1 MPLLVATRN
10 PGKAREIRELFAGL
24 PISIVFPDEVALKR
38 LPEEDDLEQA
48 DSYLG
53 NAVAKAR
60 YFAGRSGLPTV
71 ADDSGIEVD
80 ALDGAPGVHSA
91 RFAALAGAVASGQH
105 PDDANNALLLER
117 LRDVP
122 EPARTAR
129 YRCVVAHLETVTAP
143 PEVVE
148 AACEG
153 RILTAPLGTGGFAY
167 DPLFF
172 STELGRGFG
181 EVPPAMKHRVSHRG
195 RAFRALIEVLLRR
208 QLQLRQAAAHPHSS
222 QKT

>member
-1 MPLLVATRN
+1 VTPLLIATRN
-10 PGKAREIRELFAGL
+10 PGKALEIRDLFAGL
-24 PISIVFPDEVALKR
+24 PIRIVFPEEVALKR
-38 LPEEDDLEQA
+38 LPEEEDLEQA

-60 YFAGRSGLPTV
+60 YFAERSGLPTV

-91 RFAALAGAVASGQH
+91 RIALLGGTMGNGTMNL
-105 PDDANNALLLER
+105 DDANNALLLER
-117 LRDVP
+117 LAGVP
-122 EPARTAR
+122 EEQRTAR
-129 YRCVVAHLETVTAP
+129 YRCVVAHLETPTAA
-143 PEVVE
+143 PEIVE

-153 RILTAPLGTGGFAY
+153 RILEEPHGSGGFGY

-172 STELGRGFG
+172 SNELQRGFG
-181 EVPPAMKHRVSHRG
+181 EVPAATKHRVSHRG

-208 QLQLRQAAAHPHSS
+208 QLPVKGQPEM
-222 QKT
+222 KPT

>member
-1 MPLLVATRN
+1 MTLLIATRN

-24 PISIVFPDEVALKR
+24 PIAIVFPDEVSLKR
-38 LPEEDDLEQA
+38 LPEEEDLEQA

-60 YFAGRSGLPTV
+60 YFAGRSGLPTIS
-71 ADDSGIEVD
+71 DDSGIEVD

-91 RFAALAGAVASGQH
+91 RFAIAAGAVAPGQQV
-105 PDDANNALLLER
+105 DDVNNALLLER
-117 LRDVP
+117 LRAVP
-122 EPARTAR
+122 EERRTAR
-129 YRCVVAHLETVTAP
+129 YRCVVAHLETATAP
-143 PEVVE
+143 PEIVE

-153 RILTAPLGTGGFAY
+153 RILTDPAGSGGFGY

-208 QLQLRQAAAHPHSS
+208 QLQLKRPVEHSG
-222 QKT
+222 

>member
-1 MPLLVATRN
+1 MTLLIATRN

-24 PISIVFPDEVALKR
+24 PIAIVFPEEVSLKR
-38 LPEEDDLEQA
+38 LPEEEDLEQA

-60 YFAGRSGLPTV
+60 YFAGRSGLATV
-71 ADDSGIEVD
+71 SDDSGIEVD

-91 RFAALAGAVASGQH
+91 RFAIEAGAVAPGQEA
-105 PDDANNALLLER
+105 DDANNALLLER
-117 LRDVP
+117 LRAVP
-122 EPARTAR
+122 EERRTAR
-129 YRCVVAHLETVTAP
+129 YRCIVAHLDTAAAP
-143 PEVVE
+143 PEIVE

-153 RILTAPLGTGGFAY
+153 RILTEPAGSGGFGY

-208 QLQLRQAAAHPHSS
+208 QLQLKRSVERS
-222 QKT
+222 G

>member
-1 MPLLVATRN
+1 MPLLIATRN
-10 PGKAREIRELFAGL
+10 PGKAREIREIFAGL
-24 PISIVFPDEVALKR
+24 PIAIVFPEEVALKR
-38 LPEEDDLEQA
+38 LPEEEDLEQA
-48 DSYLG
+48 DTYLG

-60 YFAGRSGLPTV
+60 YFAERSGLPTV
-71 ADDSGIEVD
+71 ADDSGLEVD

-91 RFAALAGAVASGQH
+91 RFAILAGAMAPGQH
-105 PDDANNALLLER
+105 PDDANNALVLQR
-117 LRDVP
+117 LRGMAVAD
-122 EPARTAR
+122 RTAR
-129 YRCVVAHLETVTAP
+129 YRCVVAHLDTATSP

-153 RILTAPLGTGGFAY
+153 RILEAPAGTGGFGY

-181 EVPPAMKHRVSHRG
+181 EAPAAMKHRVSHRG

-208 QLQLRQAAAHPHSS
+208 QLQVKR
-222 QKT
+222 